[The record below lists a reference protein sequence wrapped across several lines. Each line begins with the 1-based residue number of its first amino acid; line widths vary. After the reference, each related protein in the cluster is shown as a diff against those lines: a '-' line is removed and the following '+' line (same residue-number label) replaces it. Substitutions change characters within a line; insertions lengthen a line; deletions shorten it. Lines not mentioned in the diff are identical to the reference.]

1 MQNSMCFIAG
11 IYERACGNASVV
23 PDLEQS
29 SARKPTD
36 RLRARVSEFRL
47 RN

>member
-11 IYERACGNASVV
+11 IYERGGNASVV